1 MAIYYRHYKGNIYRF
16 LYEAKH
22 SETGEELV
30 VYQAMYG
37 NHEIWVRPKEMF
49 YGFVEIDGD
58 KQFRFAKITKEEV
71 LAIVSICDNFS
82 SCFPDIDYKN
92 EFSRLN
98 ESIDV
103 FSKSVRAMITLLNDR
118 KILPPHLCDNLK
130 TDDDIE
136 NKVFEMILS
145 ENYEEKLQDIFHLI
159 QIWGGITGRNIYV
172 FGDGF
177 NWNDILPKYKLLVDK
192 CIQIREVNETTISNL
207 CRVVKEI
214 NSSVKYLGTS
224 FITKH
229 VRFWLY
235 RNLRLK
241 ALPIYDSIM
250 AKTIMKKQSAQI
262 SNLKEYWLL
271 MYYQSIKLNI
281 DLMPLERQIFKSV
294 FYRR

>member
-30 VYQAMYG
+30 VYQALYG
-37 NHEIWVRPKEMF
+37 NGEIWARPKDMF
-49 YGFVEIDGD
+49 YGCVEIDGH
-58 KQFRFAKITKEEV
+58 KQFRFTEIPGEKAISIISNSEKIPP
-71 LAIVSICDNFS
+71 L
-82 SCFPDIDYKN
+82 FPDLDYKN
-92 EFSRLN
+92 EFCRLDDSTN
-98 ESIDV
+98 V

-118 KILPPHLCDNLK
+118 KMLSSHLYNTLK

-136 NKVFEMILS
+136 NKIFEMVLS
-145 ENYEEKLQDIFHLI
+145 EDYEDKLQDIFHLI
-159 QIWGGITGRNIYV
+159 QTWGGIAGRHIYIR
-172 FGDGF
+172 DRGF
-177 NWNDILPKYKLLVDK
+177 KWEEILPKYKFLVDE
-192 CIQIREVNETTISNL
+192 CLRVNEVNETTISSL
-207 CRVVKEI
+207 CKVVKEI
-214 NSSVKYLGTS
+214 NASVKYLGPS

-250 AKTIMKKQSAQI
+250 AKTIMNKQSAQI
-262 SNLKEYWLL
+262 GNLEDYWLL
-271 MYYQSIKLNI
+271 MYNKSRELNI
-281 DLMPLERQIFKSV
+281 DLMPLERQIFKYA